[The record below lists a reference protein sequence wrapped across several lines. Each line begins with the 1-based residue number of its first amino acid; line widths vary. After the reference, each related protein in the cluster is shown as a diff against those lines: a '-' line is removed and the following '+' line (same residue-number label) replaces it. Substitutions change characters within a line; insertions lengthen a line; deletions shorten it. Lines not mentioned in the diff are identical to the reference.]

1 MRIAVFHNLSSG
13 GAKRVLHD
21 FVRYLSGN
29 GHDVDA
35 YCPST
40 ADEAYLPLR
49 QVARKVEVFPVKKT
63 LSGAIHSR
71 LLYVPMK
78 DAPLRDQERTQEE
91 IAESVNRQDYDV
103 VISEQDRYTM
113 SPFFLKFVKKPT
125 VYYCQQPSRFDD
137 ISFRNTQS
145 KSGAYPPSTRWRQ
158 MVHKHYDSRLPDIDR
173 RNASFARFILA
184 NSYFSRESI
193 LRSYGLNAHVSYLG
207 VDTGVFKPLGIS
219 KENIV
224 LSVGSC
230 FSSKGFDF
238 IINSIALVDKRI
250 RPGLVIVSNSGD
262 PAWKSYLQQLAS
274 RAGVNM
280 EIRDAVA
287 DSELVSLYN
296 RAELVLCA
304 SYLEPFG
311 LVPIEAMACGTPVI
325 AVREGG
331 FRESVVHNQT
341 GKLVDRDCTEFS
353 KAVSQLLTDSEAR
366 GTMSRKGL
374 DAVRNFWTLNHA
386 GKRLLGNLEQAVSS
400 SDER

>member
-1 MRIAVFHNLSSG
+1 MRIAVFHDLSSG

-21 FVRYLSGN
+21 FVRYLAGN

-40 ADEAYLPLR
+40 ADETFLPLK

-63 LSGAIHSR
+63 LSGAIYSR
-71 LLYVPMK
+71 LLYVPMR
-78 DAPLRDQERTQEE
+78 DAPLRDQERTQQE

-103 VISEQDRYTM
+103 VISEQDRYTL
-113 SPFFLKFVKKPT
+113 SPFFLKFIKKPT
-125 VYYCQQPSRFDD
+125 VYCCQQPSRFHDL
-137 ISFRNTQS
+137 SFRDSQS
-145 KSGAYPPSTRWRQ
+145 KSGVYPQPTRWRRT
-158 MVHKHYDSRLPDIDR
+158 VHKYYDSRLPDIDR
-173 RNASFARFILA
+173 ENASFARFILA
-184 NSYFSRESI
+184 NSYYSRESI

-207 VDTGVFKPLGIS
+207 VDTEVFKPLGIP

-238 IINSIALVDKRI
+238 IINSLALVDKRI
-250 RPGLVIVSNSGD
+250 RPELVITSNSGD
-262 PAWKSYLQQLAS
+262 PTWKSYLEQLAS

-280 EIRDAVA
+280 EIRGAVV

-296 RAELVLCA
+296 RARLVLCA

-331 FRESVVHNQT
+331 FRESVVHDQT
-341 GKLVDRDCTEFS
+341 GKLVDRDCVEFS
-353 KAVSQLLTDSEAR
+353 RAVSQLITDSEAR
-366 GTMSRKGL
+366 GTMGQKGL
-374 DAVRNFWTLNHA
+374 NAVRNFWTLKHA
-386 GKRLLGNLEQAVSS
+386 GERLEAHLRRALETHPN
-400 SDER
+400 